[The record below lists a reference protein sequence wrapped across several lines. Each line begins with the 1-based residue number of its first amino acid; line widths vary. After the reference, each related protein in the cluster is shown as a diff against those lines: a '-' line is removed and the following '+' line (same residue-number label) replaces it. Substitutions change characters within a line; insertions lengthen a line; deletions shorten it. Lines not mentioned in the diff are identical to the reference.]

1 MTLHENR
8 MRNDRSLFLH
18 LFGFLLLWEWLR
30 PLSQVTDTENVYIF
44 IVFIG
49 VCFLL
54 NYLRTR
60 VMLSSFLK
68 LFIILFMI
76 HMLFFEGLFINIEWV
91 KEFIVEITYNVSLL
105 LNANWM
111 EITPSF
117 RTLLFFILLWLMS
130 YLMFYWIILQK
141 RIFLFLVLTIIYITV
156 LDTFSPYDA
165 KFAIVRTII
174 IGFSMLGILYIER
187 IRAKEGLQKGSIYLV
202 KWVVPLVVFI
212 GFSTTIGYFAPKA
225 APQWPDPVPYLT
237 GYGKGDGVGIGIG
250 IKKIGYGTND
260 TQLGGP
266 FIGDN
271 TLVFTAEASK
281 RQYWRVETK
290 DRYTGKGWEASLSP
304 ERREFNQ
311 ENTLLNWY
319 EEKTGREPAEAHI
332 DLNIKY
338 HHIIYPLE
346 LVSIEADPDIIY
358 SVNTSI
364 EKIHTLKGDESV
376 SVEEYSVSYNHPQF
390 PVEELREEKDFI
402 GVREGL
408 EKNDSFLER
417 YTQLPEDIPSRV
429 VELAT
434 EITAN
439 KLSRYE
445 KVRAVESYFKAN
457 NFIYDT
463 QNVAVPGRNQDY
475 VDQFLF
481 ETKMGYCDN
490 FSTSMIVLL
499 RSIGIPAR
507 WVKGY
512 SDGEYVRNTD
522 EGLRVY
528 EVTNNNAHSWVEV
541 YFPGYGWIPFE
552 PTKGF
557 SNPSEFVYDFSSTGN
572 DNATNLPPETEEP
585 KKPELGLEEEQSGGY
600 TAKEKSWFENIKID
614 LATIS
619 WKKLLLLTI
628 TSLLVLF
635 ILYKTRGKWYPFV
648 AILLYKYR
656 KNDKVY
662 FLAYKALLKQL
673 DQFGLK
679 RKEGQTLR
687 DYAIYVDRYFS
698 TNDMKNLTMSYEK
711 ALYRS
716 DSAKEEWIKSVEL
729 WENLIKKTSS

>member
-1 MTLHENR
+1 MTLLKDR
-8 MRNDRSLFLH
+8 MAKDRSLLVH
-18 LFGFLLLWEWLR
+18 VFGFLLLWEWLR
-30 PLSQVTDTENVYIF
+30 PLTQVTDTENVYIF

-60 VMLSSFLK
+60 LLVSSSLK
-68 LFIILFMI
+68 LFIMVFMI
-76 HMLFFEGLFINIEWV
+76 HMLFYEGLFIDIEWV
-91 KEFIVEITYNVSLL
+91 KLFISEIMYNVSLL
-105 LNANWM
+105 LNANWL
-111 EITPSF
+111 EITPAF
-117 RTLLFFILLWLMS
+117 RTLLFFVLLWLMS

-141 RIFLFLVLTIIYITV
+141 RIFLFLMLTIIYITV

-187 IRAKEGLQKGSIYLV
+187 IRDKEGIQKGSKYIA
-202 KWVVPLVVFI
+202 KWVIPLVVFI
-212 GFSTTIGYFAPKA
+212 GCSTTIGYFAPKA

-237 GYGKGDGVGIGIG
+237 GYGKGNGTGVG

-290 DRYTGKGWEASLSP
+290 DEYTGKGWEASYST
-304 ERREFNQ
+304 ERTAFNQ
-311 ENTLLNWY
+311 ENTVLNWY
-319 EEKTGREPAEAHI
+319 EEKTGFELAEANI

-346 LVSIEADPDIIY
+346 LLSVETDPDIIF
-358 SVNTSI
+358 SVNPST
-364 EKIHTLKGDESV
+364 EKIHTLKGDESI
-376 SVEEYSVSYNHPQF
+376 SAEEYSVTYNHPQF
-390 PVEELREEKDFI
+390 PVEELREEKEVI
-402 GVREGL
+402 GVSEGL
-408 EKNDSFLER
+408 EKADGFLDR
-417 YTQLPEDIPSRV
+417 YTQLPKDLPERV
-429 VELAT
+429 RELAV
-434 EITAN
+434 EITEDKTN
-439 KLSRYE
+439 RYE
-445 KVRAVESYFKAN
+445 KVRAVETYFKAN

-463 QNVAVPGRNQDY
+463 QNVAVPSKDQDY

-557 SNPSEFVYDFSSTGN
+557 SNPSEFVYDLSSAGN
-572 DNATNLPPETEEP
+572 NSTPNTTPELEKP
-585 KKPELGLEEEQSGGY
+585 DQPELGLEEEQSDGY
-600 TAKEKSWFENIKID
+600 SPSEKSWFENIEID
-614 LATIS
+614 FSEIS
-619 WKKLLLLTI
+619 WKKVLFITSVLLLAA
-628 TSLLVLF
+628 F
-635 ILYKTRGKWYPFV
+635 ILYKTRGKWYPFL
-648 AILLYKYR
+648 AILMYKYR

-662 FLAYKALLKQL
+662 FLAYNSLLRQL

-687 DYAIYVDRYFS
+687 DYAIYVDKYFS
-698 TNDMKNLTMSYEK
+698 TNDMRNLTLSYEK

-716 DSAKEEWIKSVEL
+716 DSAKDEWVKSVEL